1 MKTLVRVPYHVSQV
15 IHQLK
20 RNSNDWSV
28 NYRKVIYADIIKNL
42 RLFEYSGRFDDSRY
56 TRPFIIWVRDFE
68 SLVERV
74 MVDGYTTLDENDM
87 LRSFTW
93 DN

>member
-1 MKTLVRVPYHVSQV
+1 MKTLVRIPYHVSKV

-42 RLFEYSGRFDDSRY
+42 RLFEYNGRFDDSRY
-56 TRPFIIWVRDFE
+56 PRQFIIWVRDFE

-74 MVDGYTTLDENDM
+74 MVDGYTTLDENGM